1 MAGERNEEE
10 RSPSPTAA
18 VIADSRDG
26 ARIHRALRRLTVAV
40 AFLALGVFLLTAAV
54 YGSLVNYF
62 SGDAL
67 LFGGAS
73 IGAAILGFALGF
85 FAGRLR

>member
-1 MAGERNEEE
+1 MPDVTNGGERSLA
-10 RSPSPTAA
+10 RTGPAMT
-18 VIADSRDG
+18 DFRD
-26 ARIHRALRRLTVAV
+26 AERIHRALRRLTVAV

-67 LFGGAS
+67 LFAGAS

>member
-1 MAGERNEEE
+1 MANRADQEVPPQASAPSGDSWSGEQVR
-10 RSPSPTAA
+10 
-18 VIADSRDG
+18 
-26 ARIHRALRRLTVAV
+26 RALRRLTVAV
-40 AFLALGVFLLTAAV
+40 TFLALGVFLLAAAV

-73 IGAAILGFALGF
+73 IGAAILGFVFGL

>member
-1 MAGERNEEE
+1 MANEVKEQAPE
-10 RSPSPTAA
+10 PSRISVAS
-18 VIADSRDG
+18 ADSWESN
-26 ARIHRALRRLTVAV
+26 RIHRVLRRLTIAV
-40 AFLALGVFLLTAAV
+40 VFLALGVFLLAAAV

-73 IGAAILGFALGF
+73 IGAAIVGFALGL

>member
-1 MAGERNEEE
+1 MANEVKEQGPG
-10 RSPSPTAA
+10 PSRISAA
-18 VIADSRDG
+18 TADSWESN
-26 ARIHRALRRLTVAV
+26 RIHRALRRLTIAV
-40 AFLALGVFLLTAAV
+40 VFLALGVFLLAAAV

-73 IGAAILGFALGF
+73 IGAAILGFALGL

>member
-1 MAGERNEEE
+1 MPNEANEQVPQ
-10 RSPSPTAA
+10 PSRTSSA
-18 VIADSRDG
+18 ADSWNLE
-26 ARIHRALRRLTVAV
+26 RIHRALRRLTIAV
-40 AFLALGVFLLTAAV
+40 VFLALGVFLLTAAV

-73 IGAAILGFALGF
+73 IGAAILGFALGL